1 MICTLGILIFL
12 VLWYNF
18 FVMYMNDRKRCILSI
33 ILLLV
38 VQMALYYIVKLFQGP
53 PHLIGSKLDSVF
65 PFCKYFVFV
74 YDSWYPFLILV
85 WYKLYMNDK
94 NSYKRFYIASVISMV
109 IANIIFIL
117 YPSTIERALFKVN
130 DVASFVLNITY
141 SLDTPVNCLPSM
153 HCMFCF
159 TTIYGIINSKLSY
172 RNKLFFCLYLVLIVF
187 STLFIKQ
194 HVIYDVILSFIISIV
209 CFYVSKF
216 KIFDK
221 LKEYL

>member
-1 MICTLGILIFL
+1 
-12 VLWYNF
+12 
-18 FVMYMNDRKRCILSI
+18 
-33 ILLLV
+33 
-38 VQMALYYIVKLFQGP
+38 MALYIKLTIILYIIRFWSTY
-53 PHLIGSKLDSVF
+53 ICSS
-65 PFCKYFVFV
+65 PFKT
-74 YDSWYPFLILV
+74 YDFLI
-85 WYKLYMNDK
+85 
-94 NSYKRFYIASVISMV
+94 ATTASMV

-216 KIFDK
+216 KVFDK
-221 LKEYL
+221 LKEYLWLFFKYSFFCSYFFSIFYYSFYIIFTIN